1 MKNLL
6 QLAYTVSKW
15 SKGIRHS
22 RSLMIV
28 AIGASFLAGAGY
40 TLLVAL
46 TKQLLTGGLFTQAST
61 KWLFVAMC
69 IVIPVFG
76 FLSQYVLLDLT
87 SRAAYELRLQLSR
100 QILSAPLRQL
110 ENLGPHRLLAT
121 ITEDIGSVIELV
133 TLLPQM
139 LTQLAMMAGCL
150 IYLGWL
156 SWQLLLVMLV
166 YMALGLISHQLPL
179 LKAFYYFR
187 LTREQW
193 DLMYNAF
200 QGLIVGT
207 KELKLNT
214 RRREGFLSQ
223 QLDPA
228 AFALQQYGMKAN
240 VIAMAVSN
248 WGQILFF
255 IFIGLLLFATP
266 QFLPVEQQVLIGYT
280 LAVLFLITPLTIIL
294 NQIPVLERAALAAEV
309 RRVLARY
316 DGREV
321 DTAGDGF
328 FATFDGPARAIR
340 CAGAIVATTR
350 ALGLEVR
357 AGLPPST
364 AELLTRYTRIGR
376 LDLIDVKHV
385 YRHDGADEEFEL
397 GPISLSMQP
406 GELIFLIGGNG
417 SGKTTLVKLLMGLYE
432 PDSGQ
437 IRVDGRLITE
447 GQRDDYRQRFSV
459 VFYDF
464 YLFEQLFGAEAPD
477 LDARSESYLKTLQLS
492 HKLQIKD
499 GKLST
504 LDLSQGQRK
513 RLALLNAYLE
523 DRPIYIF
530 DEWAADQDPQF
541 KHIFYYQ
548 LLPELK
554 ARGKTVIVISHDDRY
569 YSLADRVIKLES
581 GQLEYDQQLNAEEAE
596 ASTLVVH

>member
-6 QLAYTVSKW
+6 QLTFTIAKW

-22 RSLMIV
+22 RTLLWI

-46 TKQLLTGGLFTQAST
+46 TKQILTGGLFTQTST

-69 IVIPVFG
+69 VVIPVFG
-76 FLSQYVLLDLT
+76 FVSQYVLLDLT
-87 SRAAYELRLQLSR
+87 SRAAYELRILLSR
-100 QILSAPLRQL
+100 QILAAPLRQL
-110 ENLGPHRLLAT
+110 EKLGPHRLLAT
-121 ITEDIGSVIELV
+121 ITEDIGSVIDLV

-150 IYLGWL
+150 FYLGWL
-156 SWQLLLVMLV
+156 SWKLLLIMLV
-166 YMALGLISHQLPL
+166 YMVLGLITHQLPL
-179 LKAFYYFR
+179 LKAFHYFR

-214 RRREGFLSQ
+214 QRREGFLTQ
-223 QLDPA
+223 QLEPA
-228 AFALQQYGMKAN
+228 ASALRQYGTKAN
-240 VIAMAVSN
+240 AIAMAVSN

-255 IFIGLLLFATP
+255 IFIGLLLFVTP
-266 QFLPVEQQVLIGYT
+266 QFMSIEPQVLVGYT

-294 NQIPVLERAALAAEV
+294 NQIPVVERAALAAE
-309 RRVLARY
+309 RI
-316 DGREV
+316 EE
-321 DTAGDGF
+321 
-328 FATFDGPARAIR
+328 
-340 CAGAIVATTR
+340 
-350 ALGLEVR
+350 LGLSLAETRPETLASRPALDSSWQQLDLVEVR
-357 AGLPPST
+357 
-364 AELLTRYTRIGR
+364 
-376 LDLIDVKHV
+376 HV
-385 YRHDGADEEFEL
+385 YRVEGADEEFEL

-417 SGKTTLVKLLMGLYE
+417 SGKTTLAKLLMGLYQ
-432 PDSGQ
+432 PDSGE
-437 IRVDGRLITE
+437 IRVDGRLITDAE
-447 GQRDDYRQRFSV
+447 RDDYRQRFSV

-464 YLFEQLFGAEAPD
+464 YLFDRLFGADDAD
-477 LDARSESYLKTLQLS
+477 LDARSESYLKTLQLN
-492 HKLQIKD
+492 HKLQIKN

-504 LDLSQGQRK
+504 VDLSQGQRK

-523 DRPIYIF
+523 DRPIYVF

-541 KHIFYYQ
+541 KQIFYFQ
-548 LLPELK
+548 LLPDLK

-581 GQLEYDQQLNAEEAE
+581 GKVEYDQQLAPHEAE
-596 ASTLVVH
+596 VSTAVVQ